1 MAETNKDI
9 TFEDGSSNN
18 PTSFYWNFGD
28 GTIIN
33 ETTLNPVTH
42 RYTTPK
48 IYTVTHKA
56 NNVCGAGAACTQELI
71 VYDPTCTPNWQTGTW
86 GACQPNN
93 TQSRTVTD
101 SNNCGVDTGKPAT
114 VQACTY
120 TPQTHLTCIN
130 DICTRVEGAGS
141 DTCTGEGTPC
151 KKSSSAP
158 AAIMAA
164 GIGLLMMLKK

>member
-9 TFEDGSSNN
+9 TFKDNSSNN

-28 GTIIN
+28 GTGLDNI
-33 ETTLNPVTH
+33 TQTQ
-42 RYTTPK
+42 
-48 IYTVTHKA
+48 VTHKYSLPGLYTIKHKA
-56 NNVCGAGAACTQELI
+56 YNTCGPSDECTQELI
-71 VYDPTCTPNWQTGTW
+71 VTDPLCTPNWQEGAW
-86 GACQPNN
+86 EACQPDN

-101 SNNCGVDTGKPAT
+101 LNNCGVDTGKPAT

-120 TPQTHLTCIN
+120 VSETHLTCIN
-130 DICTRVEGAGS
+130 DICTRVDGAGS

-151 KKSSSAP
+151 KKSSSVP